1 MFICVHVST
10 NQFLHYAIVY
20 AMNDYMEQPNLAR
33 TRVHRGP
40 NLLLLV
46 LVYCALLAAGLI
58 VPSVLRHGAGYVT
71 PYEPVEHIRD
81 FFAASPAAVRVSA
94 FFIFGSAIPLG
105 LYTATVVSRLGFLGV
120 RAAGTYITLFGGFM
134 AAGALAVCGVFMW
147 ILSLPAVIASLS
159 VVQAVNFV
167 DFLFGGM
174 VFSVGLGLLIAGI
187 SVTAGFSKLLPTALA
202 AIGLAVALAGELSS
216 LSLLAYPATVLF
228 PIARFGGLLWLIA
241 AAVILPKRR
250 VQEVEHA

>member
-1 MFICVHVST
+1 MI
-10 NQFLHYAIVY
+10 
-20 AMNDYMEQPNLAR
+20 NDYMEQSNRAKAV
-33 TRVHRGP
+33 VHRGP

-46 LVYCALLAAGLI
+46 LVYSALLAASLI

-71 PYEPVEHIRD
+71 PYEPVERIRD

-94 FFIFGSAIPLG
+94 FFIFGSSIPLG
-105 LYTATVVSRLGFLGV
+105 LYTATVASRLGFLGV
-120 RAAGTYITLFGGFM
+120 RAAGTYIALFGGFM
-134 AAGALAVCGVFMW
+134 AAGALAVCGAFIW
-147 ILSLPAVIASLS
+147 ILSLPTVIASLS

-167 DFLFGGM
+167 SFLFGGM

-187 SVTAGFSKLLPTALA
+187 SVTAGFTKLLPSALV

-216 LSLLAYPATVLF
+216 LSLLTYPATVLL
-228 PIARFGGLLWLIA
+228 PITTFGGLLWLIA

-250 VQEVEHA
+250 VVEVEHA